1 MKERGG
7 WWVRGGGNGEEKLR
21 NTGAAE
27 IYLTWM
33 SSLRLDGV
41 NDDDGTLQALASFF
55 AAAFLVLR
63 SDGI

>member
-7 WWVRGGGNGEEKLR
+7 WRVRGGGDWDEKLR

-33 SSLRLDGV
+33 SSLRLDGL
-41 NDDDGTLQALASFF
+41 NDDDGNLGVLASFF
-55 AAAFLVLR
+55 AAAFLALR